1 MLNRSGLLLVML
13 IVASSG
19 LYLIGNGSVAL
30 WDRDEPRFAQ
40 TSRQMLQSGDWV
52 VPHYLDIPRTAKPAF
67 IYWCQATAMSV
78 LGDNA
83 FAARL
88 PSAMAIIILLILL
101 PIVLMRH
108 IGLQRTVWMVFVF
121 ATSGLV
127 IANAKMCITDAVLL
141 LWVTIAQLCLYAIW
155 QGNASWPVLLTMAA
169 AIGLAGLTKGPV
181 VLGFLAMTLIALAV
195 LRLIDSRFVPL
206 PAEEAPAVRRR
217 ASNVFMKTI
226 VGLIIVAAITLPWV
240 LMVNYRASAFLRTA
254 VSHEVWDRMMTP
266 LEQHTGPPGYYL
278 LTIWITFFPWSMLLP
293 TAIGLA
299 IRYRANPK
307 TRFALAAIVGPWIML
322 ECVRTK
328 LPHYFLPVFPALAF
342 LTADAIVRCLAGQH
356 DHLKSRGFI
365 RAIGACAI
373 LIAIAT
379 SASWVVMRAYRPL
392 PYAAMTVISILGIL
406 FGATVFVLFKTLRAT
421 AAAVAMGVGTMAL
434 VGVIYGWY
442 LPEAQ
447 FLRLSPR
454 VADVLIANDVV
465 HPHQVI
471 MLGYME
477 PSLAFYQG
485 GTMREAGQ
493 IGLARNFIPQFP
505 QWMVVSADVWNH
517 ATPDVRELFDVV
529 ADVRGLAYAQGRWVD
544 VMVLRRKAAG

>member
-1 MLNRSGLLLVML
+1 MFNRAGLRLAIL

-40 TSRQMLQSGDWV
+40 TSRQMWQSGDWV
-52 VPHYLDIPRTAKPAF
+52 VPHYLDLIRTAKPPL

-88 PSAMAIIILLILL
+88 PSAVAIIVLLILL
-101 PIVLMRH
+101 PIVLVRH
-108 IGLQRTVWMVFVF
+108 IGPQRTLWMVFIL

-127 IANAKMCITDAVLL
+127 IANAKICITDAVLL

-155 QGNASWPVLLTMAA
+155 RGNASWPIVLSIAV

-181 VLGFLAMTLIALAV
+181 VLGFLAMTLVVLGA
-195 LRLIDSRFVPL
+195 LRLFDSRFVPL
-206 PAEEAPAVRRR
+206 PAEEVAVIRRR
-217 ASNVFMKTI
+217 GGVVIKTI
-226 VGLIIVAAITLPWV
+226 VGLLIIAAITLPWI
-240 LMVNYRASAFLRTA
+240 LMVNHRASKFLSTA
-254 VSHEVWDRMMTP
+254 VSHEVWDRMMTS

-278 LTIWITFFPWSMLLP
+278 LSIWITFFPWSMMLP

-299 IRYRANPK
+299 IRYRANPQ

-328 LPHYFLPVFPALAF
+328 LPHYFLPVFPPLAF

-356 DHLKSRGFI
+356 DDLKSRGFVRGI
-365 RAIGACAI
+365 GIWAIIVALLA
-373 LIAIAT
+373 
-379 SASWVVMRAYRPL
+379 SAPWLVTRAYHPL
-392 PYAAMTVISILGIL
+392 PYAAMTALSIFGIV
-406 FGATVFVLFKTLRAT
+406 FGATVFAFFKSRRIVAG
-421 AAAVAMGVGTMAL
+421 AVAMGVGTMAL
-434 VGVIYGWY
+434 VAIAYGCY
-442 LPEAQ
+442 LPRAD

-465 HPHQVI
+465 KPHQVI

-485 GTMREAGQ
+485 GTMREAGP
-493 IGLARNFIPQFP
+493 IGLTRNFVSQFP
-505 QWMVVSADVWNH
+505 QWMVVSSDVWKQ

-529 ADVRGLAYAQGRWVD
+529 ADVRGLAYADRGRWVD
-544 VMVLRRKAAG
+544 VMVLRRKAG